1 MEPSGRTLLARDR
14 ALLVDVLLALG
25 IGLVQVLG
33 VLLSERYGQLAA
45 PWRDPDA
52 LAWLLL
58 TGGPAALLL
67 RRRWPLGVLAV
78 TVACGLAY
86 AARAYP
92 EGPSQVA
99 VYPALWTVALT
110 IPRRLAWLAATGAAV
125 AVATAELLLYDET
138 MVDGEPLYVAVTVFA
153 AMWWGEAV
161 RVRRAYVA
169 ELRDRAER
177 AERTREEE
185 ARRRVTEERLRIAWE
200 LHDVVS
206 HTIGMINVQAGVA
219 AHLLGRRHRAG
230 GRRWP
235 RSAGEQRGPR
245 ELRSILGV
253 LRGATATPAGP
264 AGPGARPGPPRRA
277 GRPGERRRGGGRGR
291 GRGRAPAAAPG
302 RDRPGRLPDRAGGT
316 DQRPAP
322 RRARPFGRRARRV
335 GPHESELEVE
345 VTWTTAAGRAPWGY
359 AAGGGGNGL
368 TGMRTGWAAAGGRLE
383 AGPGPDGGASRIR
396 GGGPGPGPGG
406 GGGGGGVTPVIR
418 VVLADDQALVR
429 AGFRALLDDGPDIE
443 VVGEASDGA
452 TRCGWPADPA
462 RRRADGHPDAGDG
475 RPRRDPG
482 DRRGPALPA
491 SGCVVL
497 TTFELDEYVFEALR
511 AGASGFLVKDTEPDE
526 LLRGGPG
533 GRRRRRAAVA
543 ERHPAADRRVRRRAR
558 PARPRPRR
566 RPGSPGRC

>member
-33 VLLSERYGQLAA
+33 VLLSERYGHSPA
-45 PWRDPDA
+45 WRDPDA

-110 IPRRLAWLAATGAAV
+110 VPRRLAWLAATGAAV

-185 ARRRVTEERLRIAWE
+185 ARRRVTEERLRIARE

-206 HTIGMINVQAGVA
+206 HTIGLISVQAGVA
-219 AHLLGRRHRAG
+219 AHLLGRRPDKAAESLAAIRQA
-230 GRRWP
+230 
-235 RSAGEQRGPR
+235 SDEALGE
-245 ELRSILGV
+245 LHAMLGV
-253 LRGATATPAGP
+253 LR
-264 AGPGARPGPPRRA
+264 
-277 GRPGERRRGGGRGR
+277 ERDG
-291 GRGRAPAAAPG
+291 
-302 RDRPGRLPDRAGGT
+302 D
-316 DQRPAP
+316 
-322 RRARPFGRRARRV
+322 
-335 GPHESELEVE
+335 
-345 VTWTTAAGRAPWGY
+345 AGRAPLAPAPGLAELDALVAQ
-359 AAGGGGNGL
+359 AAGAGVEVAVAVEGAPRRLPPAVDLACYRVVQESLTNVVRHAGASRAEITVTHHDGEVVVEILDDGAAPSGNGAVG
-368 TGMRTGWAAAGGRLE
+368 TGQGIPGMRERARALGGRLE
-383 AGPGPDGGASRIR
+383 AGPRPEG
-396 GGGPGPGPGG
+396 
-406 GGGGGGVTPVIR
+406 
-418 VVLADDQALVR
+418 
-429 AGFRALLDDGPDIE
+429 GFRVQASLP
-443 VVGEASDGA
+443 VG
-452 TRCGWPADPA
+452 
-462 RRRADGHPDAGDG
+462 
-475 RPRRDPG
+475 
-482 DRRGPALPA
+482 
-491 SGCVVL
+491 
-497 TTFELDEYVFEALR
+497 
-511 AGASGFLVKDTEPDE
+511 
-526 LLRGGPG
+526 
-533 GRRRRRAAVA
+533 
-543 ERHPAADRRVRRRAR
+543 
-558 PARPRPRR
+558 
-566 RPGSPGRC
+566 GS